1 MLGFVNPGG
10 VGEFSGVDAGADGT
24 KGAVPFS
31 GGVLSAPLTSWTA
44 WQYPFCMNV
53 FKCILKHWN
62 STARFSWHGHG
73 A

>member
-31 GGVLSAPLTSWTA
+31 VGVLSAPLTSWTA
-44 WQYPFCMNV
+44 WQYPCFNE
-53 FKCILKHWN
+53 CI
-62 STARFSWHGHG
+62 
-73 A
+73 